1 MPHSDAVPFWIMV
14 CGHHARSTPPTMTQQ
29 RRITTGCLLAAAV
42 ALAAGAAARA
52 LAAAPAVGSAACA
65 DLHVPVRPVADSEGC
80 AEMFALGTAVAPEVS
95 LQRLFDAAS
104 TAADAGQPERA
115 ARALD
120 CAAARLAAAPELP
133 DWPLRYELVR
143 RRGLLAYR
151 QERIDQA
158 LAGFECALH
167 LAEARGDRSAV
178 ARDLKNVGSALRR
191 LGDYPGALR
200 AQSQSLEMLRAD
212 GGPAGAVLNNL
223 GDLYRELG
231 ERSEAERY
239 YAEALEA
246 LRAEGKAVEA
256 AHVLESLSVLALDA
270 GDVDRGESRLH
281 QALGAYREIG
291 NLPYQLRVR
300 AGLAR
305 AALLRGDVPAA
316 AEQVAAGLAL
326 AEANG
331 LAVPAALQLQAARVE
346 RLQGRAQAARIRLE
360 AALLELPEGDADRAP
375 LLEEL
380 AAAHR
385 AHGDAAAAFAAL
397 RRAAEAERALD
408 KARYDRQL
416 GWLRSRFETAE
427 RDRTIA
433 ALALDN
439 QRREA
444 ALRQRTLLLWALAGS
459 ALTALLALWLLL
471 QRRQHRH
478 RLATAAQ
485 QARHEQ
491 ALDRYRREAEA
502 LAADRSLLQ
511 TLLDSR
517 ADAVCLLDTEGQVL
531 AASHAASRLLDAE
544 TLPLVGRHLPEAL
557 PPEAAAALTTALER
571 MDDSE
576 AMSIPLHG
584 GASALQADLAQW
596 QGGDGL
602 VLLTLRPAASAAAGP
617 EPATPPPPTAEAD
630 PAPVPGA
637 PKSARADFREALVAL
652 MQGALQAW
660 EAATGLNR
668 VELAERSRLW
678 RVHIDDG
685 RLRTRA
691 LERYLSLSRLPQN
704 PRWRDVLRTAYFV
717 LGESGLDPAAREALQ
732 QRVDTVLAYTRRS
745 PSA

>member
-1 MPHSDAVPFWIMV
+1 VA
-14 CGHHARSTPPTMTQQ
+14 G
-29 RRITTGCLLAAAV
+29 LLAVLAAGP
-42 ALAAGAAARA
+42 ALAAPDGVCAAMRRQAS
-52 LAAAPAVGSAACA
+52 PAIDA
-65 DLHVPVRPVADSEGC
+65 VRC
-80 AEMFALGTAVAPEVS
+80 AEGFALSPGPPR
-95 LQRLFDAAS
+95 QRLEQLFQVASDAAD
-104 TAADAGQPERA
+104 TGRPERA
-115 ARALD
+115 AQALD
-120 CAAARLAAAPELP
+120 CAEATLATAAELP
-133 DWPLRYELVR
+133 DWPMRYELVR

-158 LAGFECALH
+158 LTGFECALR
-167 LAEARGDRSAV
+167 LAEAQEDRAAI

-200 AQSQSLEMLRAD
+200 AQARSLEMLRAD
-212 GGPAGAVLNNL
+212 GGPIGAVLNNL
-223 GDLYRELG
+223 ADLYRELG
-231 ERSEAERY
+231 ERSEAARY
-239 YAEALEA
+239 YHEALDA
-246 LRAEGKAVEA
+246 LRAEGRPAEA
-256 AHVLESLSVLALDA
+256 AHVLEALSVLALDS
-270 GDVDRGESRLH
+270 GDVGLGESRLIE
-281 QALGAYREIG
+281 ALAAYREIG

-326 AEANG
+326 AEANR

-346 RLQGRAQAARIRLE
+346 RLQGRGDAARIRLE
-360 AALLELPEGDADRAP
+360 AALLDLPEGDADRAP

-385 AHGDAAAAFAAL
+385 ALGDAAAAFAAL

-444 ALRQRTLLLWALAGS
+444 ALRQRTLLLWALAGF
-459 ALTALLALWLLL
+459 ALTGLLVLWLLL

-485 QARHEQ
+485 QARHAQ

-517 ADAVCLLDTEGQVL
+517 ADAVCLLDTEGLVL
-531 AASHAASRLLDAE
+531 AASQAACRLLSDEA
-544 TLPLVGRHLPEAL
+544 TSLVGRRLSEAL
-557 PPEAAAALTTALER
+557 APEDAASLSAALEQ
-571 MDDSE
+571 MDDTGMDHSE
-576 AMSIPLHG
+576 AMRMPLHG
-584 GASALQADLAQW
+584 GATLLDARLQQW
-596 QGGDGL
+596 QDGDGL
-602 VLLTLRPAASAAAGP
+602 VLLTLRNAASPAIDASGAG
-617 EPATPPPPTAEAD
+617 AVAAD
-630 PAPVPGA
+630 PVPVPGV
-637 PKSARADFREALVAL
+637 PRSARADFREALVAL

-717 LGESGLDPAAREALQ
+717 LGECKLDAAARDDLQ
-732 QRVDTVLAYTRRS
+732 RQVDCVLAHTRRS
-745 PSA
+745 PTG